1 MDWEECIKK
10 RIVKDIKIDK
20 DLIEALIKS
29 SNNKLESENKLLMA
43 DVTASSKLSLAY
55 ESLRELLEATAI
67 KKGYKIYNHECYAAF
82 LKEIIGESNK
92 GDEFDDIRRI
102 RNAVNYYGKDISIP
116 EADEF
121 INKIKALRNF
131 ILNLLK

>member
-102 RNAVNYYGKDISIP
+102 RNAVNYYGKDISIS